1 MSLGSRR
8 ARLHPPGEFHQSV
21 IYAETAITRFA
32 IVSAANET
40 PGNEKDLFD
49 AISSLERILA
59 LQRFKP
65 PKPCR
70 K

>member
-1 MSLGSRR
+1 
-8 ARLHPPGEFHQSV
+8 V